1 MSSVLLSGAYEKSLK
16 CGRDPTICVHCEG
29 NPLPGYVPINVWEL
43 AQNGEHDFYKAKE
56 LHTCLALFL

>member
-43 AQNGEHDFYKAKE
+43 A
-56 LHTCLALFL
+56 